1 MGTFSEIFFTKLLF
15 LKADNSLPFKE
26 VFNIHTEIPFLIN
39 NFDIL
44 NDKINN
50 LSFSG
55 AKATL
60 HFFFILK
67 Y

>member
-1 MGTFSEIFFTKLLF
+1 
-15 LKADNSLPFKE
+15 
-26 VFNIHTEIPFLIN
+26 
-39 NFDIL
+39 L

-60 HFFFILK
+60 YFFFILK